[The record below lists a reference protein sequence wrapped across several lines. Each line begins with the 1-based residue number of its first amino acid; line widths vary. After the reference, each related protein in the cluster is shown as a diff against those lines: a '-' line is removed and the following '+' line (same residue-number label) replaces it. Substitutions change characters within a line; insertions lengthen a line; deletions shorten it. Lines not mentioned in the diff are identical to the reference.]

1 MKTSFIFVA
10 LVFAFSL
17 NGVNAQ
23 KRITI
28 DIPDQ
33 LPKDLKLDNS
43 IVRSYQMTTDYM
55 DYDLKANFFRGKRI
69 TGHYICGLPGDSVRW
84 NDVYIA
90 QVNDLKTPFP
100 MGVKQEFMENFKYRT
115 SDKIL
120 EKEFFK
126 GTPEA
131 NMLMKNLVWDRTGFD
146 AFVYCC
152 WDSLKLNKEYQ
163 ANELTGEIDLGGD
176 GTFENKK
183 MILCWIGNTK
193 INNELCAIIKYQTMN
208 NPLKIELADMTM
220 SGRSHYWGE
229 VYVSLVDKQIE
240 YATLSE
246 DVLTDVLL
254 KGQKQ
259 NYLGYTL
266 RSITLSRIK

>member
-1 MKTSFIFVA
+1 MKTVIIFVA
-10 LVFAFSL
+10 IVFALSL

-23 KRITI
+23 KRLAI
-28 DIPDQ
+28 DNFDQ
-33 LPKDLKLDNS
+33 LPKGLKLDNS

-55 DYDLKANFFRGKRI
+55 DYDLKANFLRKKRI
-69 TGHYICGLPGDSVRW
+69 TGRYTCGLPGDSVRW
-84 NDVYIA
+84 NDVCVSQA
-90 QVNDLKTPFP
+90 NDLKAQFP
-100 MGVKQEFMENFKYRT
+100 VGVKQEFMENFKYRT

-120 EKEFFK
+120 EKGFFK

-146 AFVYCC
+146 AFAYCC
-152 WDSLKLNKEYQ
+152 WDSLKLNKEYR
-163 ANELTGEIDLGGD
+163 AKALNGEIDLAGE
-176 GTFENKK
+176 GTFENKE
-183 MILCWIGNTK
+183 MILTWIGNTK
-193 INNELCAIIKYQTMN
+193 MNNKLCAIIKYQTMN

-246 DVLTDVLL
+246 DVITDVLI
-254 KGQKQ
+254 KGQSQ
-259 NYLGYTL
+259 NYLGYTV